1 MVADDDT
8 EIDVIYFDFQKVFDS
23 QRLRDNE

>member
-1 MVADDDT
+1 MVADDDK
-8 EIDVIYFDFQKVFDS
+8 EIDVIYLDYQKGFDS